1 MTSNQ
6 KGKYGNY
13 LRTVITLMDFV
24 VINLLFWVTTLL
36 NPEIAA
42 SSYSLR
48 QIWLLLNISYFPVM
62 YWFVRIHNL
71 RTIYMNHVVLSAI
84 QAVGIHAL
92 FFLSMLAFLSITVIR
107 WYAYLEFYGMCMVG
121 LPLWWI
127 ISRLVIKRIRR
138 HGRNFNRV
146 VIVGSN
152 PTAVRLAE
160 EMASDVGFGYRLMG
174 FFDDDMPVG
183 SPILGKYLGPIDE
196 LDEYVRKNNV
206 DEVYYTISGSQERPM
221 RSTVKV
227 TDDCVVQFFYVP
239 QIPRFISRGFEL
251 SHLGRIPVLSVR
263 RNPLKNPF
271 NRAAKRAFDIAFS
284 SIVLLFSPIVFIPVA
299 IAIKLSSPGPVFFKQ
314 KRTGYRGKDFYCW
327 KFRTM
332 RVNAKA
338 DLQQAQKD
346 DPRKTRIGEILR
358 HTSIDELPQFI
369 NVLLGDMSIVGPRP
383 HMLKH
388 TADYSKIIDKYM
400 VRHLIKPGIT
410 GWAQVNGYRGLTE
423 QLWQME
429 RRVEFDV
436 WYIENWSF
444 LLDLKIVVRTVVNA
458 IKGES
463 NAF

>member
-1 MTSNQ
+1 
-6 KGKYGNY
+6 
-13 LRTVITLMDFV
+13 
-24 VINLLFWVTTLL
+24 
-36 NPEIAA
+36 
-42 SSYSLR
+42 
-48 QIWLLLNISYFPVM
+48 
-62 YWFVRIHNL
+62 
-71 RTIYMNHVVLSAI
+71 
-84 QAVGIHAL
+84 
-92 FFLSMLAFLSITVIR
+92 
-107 WYAYLEFYGMCMVG
+107 
-121 LPLWWI
+121 
-127 ISRLVIKRIRR
+127 
-138 HGRNFNRV
+138 
-146 VIVGSN
+146 
-152 PTAVRLAE
+152 
-160 EMASDVGFGYRLMG
+160 
-174 FFDDDMPVG
+174 
-183 SPILGKYLGPIDE
+183 
-196 LDEYVRKNNV
+196 
-206 DEVYYTISGSQERPM
+206 M
-221 RSTVKV
+221 RSTIKV

>member
-1 MTSNQ
+1 MTSNH
-6 KGKYGNY
+6 KVKYGNY
-13 LRTVITLMDFV
+13 LRTVITVMDFV
-24 VINLLFWVTTLL
+24 VINILFWITTML

-42 SSYSLR
+42 AHNIR
-48 QIWLLLNISYFPVM
+48 IIWLLLNISYFPAM
-62 YWFVRIHNL
+62 YWLVRIHNQ

-92 FFLSMLAFLSITVIR
+92 FFLSMLAFLSVTVIP
-107 WYAYLEFYGMCMVG
+107 WYAYLEFYGMCMAG

-127 ISRLVIKRIRR
+127 VSRLIIKHIRR
-138 HGRNFNRV
+138 HGHNFNRV

-152 PTAVRLAE
+152 ATALRLAE

-174 FFDDDMPVG
+174 FFDDDISVAQPA
-183 SPILGKYLGPIDE
+183 LGKYLGPVDE
-196 LDEYVRKNNV
+196 LDAYVRDNEV
-206 DEVYYTISGSQERPM
+206 DEVYYTISGSREKPLHAAI
-221 RSTVKV
+221 KAA
-227 TDDCVVQFFYVP
+227 DDCVVQFFYVP
-239 QIPRFISRGFEL
+239 QIPRTISRAFEL
-251 SHLGRIPVLSVR
+251 NHIGRVPVLTIR
-263 RNPLKNPF
+263 RNPLKNVF
-271 NRAAKRAFDIAFS
+271 NRAAKRAFDISFS
-284 SIVLLFSPIVFIPVA
+284 SIVLLFSPLVFIPVA
-299 IAIKLSSPGPVFFKQ
+299 VAIKLSSPGPVFFRQ

-338 DLQQAQKD
+338 DVQQAQKN

-369 NVLLGDMSIVGPRP
+369 NVFLGDMSVVGPRP

-400 VRHLIKPGIT
+400 VRHMVKPGIT

-429 RRVEFDV
+429 RRVEYDV

-444 LLDLKIVVRTVVNA
+444 LLDLKIIVRTVVNA
-458 IKGES
+458 VKGES